1 MKHRLY
7 VVGVCAL
14 VGAALAAS
22 ASTDSLATPASTPK
36 KVTVSTK
43 KAAKAPDTV
52 TTASGLKYIV
62 TKKGNGEKPK
72 SGVTVKVNYTGKF
85 TDGKVF
91 DSSIPRGTPFEFVVG
106 AGRVI
111 KGWDEAVLTMSKGEK
126 RTLIIPPALAYGPDG
141 MGPIPPNSTLI
152 FDVELLDF

>member
-1 MKHRLY
+1 MKRFMSI
-7 VVGVCAL
+7 VGFL
-14 VGAALAAS
+14 VIAGVATAANT
-22 ASTDSLATPASTPK
+22 STDSAAAQASTPK
-36 KVTVSTK
+36 RITVSSK
-43 KAAKAPDTV
+43 KVSKAPDTV
-52 TTASGLKYIV
+52 TTTSGLKYIV

-72 SGVTVKVNYTGKF
+72 SGVMVKVNYTGKF

-91 DSSIPRGTPFEFVVG
+91 DSSIPRGTPFEFIVG